1 MRFIECRATD
11 TSGLETSEQG
21 QKVSHREVPKVA
33 YVCQKKDPCTFALS
47 LRELE
52 ISLKEL
58 EILFLIR

>member
-1 MRFIECRATD
+1 MRFIVCRATD